1 MIDAV
6 AIAALLPH
14 GSGLSLLDAIT
25 FWDEA
30 TLRASSRRHLR
41 PTHPL
46 GCARV
51 QGANCLKVS
60 VDEVSSV
67 QLIEYAAQAAGVH
80 IRLLAPAE
88 KKLRGGVL
96 AMVRDIKLNAE
107 TLGNSNAELNIEVV
121 RRGSLGLGLL
131 YDFVVTRA
139 FATLASGKLGIV
151 LRVGDS

>member
-88 KKLRGGVL
+88 QKLRGGVL

-107 TLGNSNAELNIEVV
+107 TLGNANAELNIEVV

>member
-1 MIDAV
+1 MKV
-6 AIAALLPH
+6 
-14 GSGLSLLDAIT
+14 SV
-25 FWDEA
+25 DE
-30 TLRASSRRHLR
+30 
-41 PTHPL
+41 
-46 GCARV
+46 
-51 QGANCLKVS
+51 VS

-80 IRLLAPAE
+80 IRLLAPAG